1 MRKVTL
7 LSALLPLILIVA
19 CSDDDSTV
27 APPPPPSLS
36 AEDQQIVDHCKAMRD
51 ALEAYATTHSG
62 TYGDYYIHWNDL
74 GISSVDNP
82 YSGELEPSGA
92 RAAAAGQIGVE
103 AFNECENP
111 YAVIGYRITGYGRDH
126 MLITLESLG
135 NVPSHQISAQDATI
149 ANAFLV
155 LDTAKRFAADNHG
168 ACSTD
173 VAGDTDTNGKTLQDH
188 LPNGMLLENGFTLA
202 NTEPQDGVGLAT
214 PGAVGYLGADS
225 GSGIIDSFT
234 IEAYGCNG
242 DVILTLS
249 PTTAYGD
256 VVWYGAYTR
265 RFIIETFA
273 HAAGHYPH
281 DLDTETTP
289 GGKTVFDLMT
299 EMTYDHVP
307 YFENWYTHEH
317 YVPTLGAPTG
327 KFTIGYQPIETA
339 GVVTDYVI
347 TGRGAVEE
355 IVRLG
360 PYPYN

>member
-256 VVWYGAYTR
+256 VVWYGAYTL